1 VARINEGPGTVR
13 AIAIIPERKGNERKD
28 EQVDSGCK
36 PMNGAGIYLDGAGR
50 ADCSPLM
57 NLGGKALYMGW
68 LGARGFRD
76 FSRLPPVQE
85 NRGQP
90 EDPASRF
97 FG

>member
-1 VARINEGPGTVR
+1 MARVKRRAGTAR
-13 AIAIIPERKGNERKD
+13 ATAIIPERKGNKRKD

-57 NLGGKALYMGW
+57 DLGGEALCMGW

-85 NRGQP
+85 NRAQP

-97 FG
+97 YG